1 MDAATVPSTPSTLPS
16 TGLPSTGWMGR
27 ARCVVESPNVFF
39 PSDGVG
45 VLRAQRI
52 CAECAVA
59 EECLEYAL
67 ANHIP
72 HGVWGGASERQ
83 RRRLQQRQQQD
94 RRQPAAEDRP
104 AAVA

>member
-1 MDAATVPSTPSTLPS
+1 MS
-16 TGLPSTGWMGR
+16 R
-27 ARCVVESPNVFF
+27 ARCSGESPDVFF

-45 VLRAQRI
+45 VLRAQKI
-52 CAECAVA
+52 CAGCPVM

-67 ANHIP
+67 ANHIS

-83 RRRLQQRQQQD
+83 RRRLQRRRQQA
-94 RRQPAAEDRP
+94 RLERSVEERP